1 MAPIPNSTNAD
12 AESVRF
18 KPFSDSEASANK
30 SGNGFLE
37 NNDIWEGVVFGYQNN
52 GNEINDWN

>member
-1 MAPIPNSTNAD
+1 MMAPIPRSTSAVAD
-12 AESVRF
+12 KVLF

-37 NNDIWEGVVFGYQNN
+37 NIDIKVNLS
-52 GNEINDWN
+52 